1 MEDVLDPVSSTG
13 QALNTHR
20 TASLYET
27 FPAVVKKC
35 RLQEA
40 TLVMQR
46 TKGLIDQDM
55 LEMLIAPIS
64 NLRREHE
71 REVELLVEQKKLN
84 EQFDQ
89 LEGIIRS
96 YFARYA
102 DAVASLD
109 SEGMKE
115 LMRLLDVRLVASPGR
130 VMVTG
135 VLDPSLFTTGQTLAC
150 QQPLYINNSFPG
162 NILSFNDGPESVT
175 DPGESMV
182 EFHPGNVTFMVA
194 ARGNERFGEFYI
206 SGAANRLGKSGTF
219 HSGDLLHESTSATR
233 DSKPSEPLVKVLS
246 SLPRGLAG
254 KPLAGFRATPSRR
267 IPVLCGMIVYVIRFN
282 NQLLHR

>member
-1 MEDVLDPVSSTG
+1 MKA
-13 QALNTHR
+13 Q
-20 TASLYET
+20 
-27 FPAVVKKC
+27 VKKC

-115 LMRLLDVRLVASPGR
+115 LMPLLDVRLVASPGR
-130 VMVTG
+130 VMVMG
-135 VLDPSLFTTGQTLAC
+135 VLDPSLFTTGQTLASG
-150 QQPLYINNSFPG
+150 PL
-162 NILSFNDGPESVT
+162 
-175 DPGESMV
+175 
-182 EFHPGNVTFMVA
+182 
-194 ARGNERFGEFYI
+194 
-206 SGAANRLGKSGTF
+206 
-219 HSGDLLHESTSATR
+219 
-233 DSKPSEPLVKVLS
+233 
-246 SLPRGLAG
+246 
-254 KPLAGFRATPSRR
+254 R
-267 IPVLCGMIVYVIRFN
+267 IPLTP
-282 NQLLHR
+282 

>member
-1 MEDVLDPVSSTG
+1 MRADKLEPVIQVHIRALVQDPTGIISDLRQASGDGGVDLDRRISG
-13 QALNTHR
+13 LKAQ
-20 TASLYET
+20 
-27 FPAVVKKC
+27 VKKC
-35 RLQEA
+35 RLHEA

-109 SEGMKE
+109 SEGMQE

-135 VLDPSLFTTGQTLAC
+135 VLDPSLFTTGQTLA
-150 QQPLYINNSFPG
+150 
-162 NILSFNDGPESVT
+162 
-175 DPGESMV
+175 
-182 EFHPGNVTFMVA
+182 
-194 ARGNERFGEFYI
+194 
-206 SGAANRLGKSGTF
+206 
-219 HSGDLLHESTSATR
+219 
-233 DSKPSEPLVKVLS
+233 
-246 SLPRGLAG
+246 
-254 KPLAGFRATPSRR
+254 
-267 IPVLCGMIVYVIRFN
+267 
-282 NQLLHR
+282 